1 MSYSNANEITMELDA
16 IISGEKRAW
25 SQISALMHAVKERG
39 YWEGRSDSFS
49 KWLEDFGCKIGLG
62 KSTLWRYYSVG
73 NKYNNLRDMAAFR
86 GHDEHYYP
94 QLEDLQDHVSPESLE
109 ILEKLGRVMSYS
121 ETYNV
126 MDEIIGGTIR
136 RKELR
141 DKWET
146 FKPTLD
152 GQTARGKG
160 SDVPKVDRSNKEQA
174 NSLLEAMV
182 LDALKKAGPSW
193 LGLNTPTYYR
203 LATGVIP
210 DVKGV
215 HHSGLRE
222 DAPESGPNIIA
233 LVKEKRESVLVVH
246 GIEIAC
252 DLTTS
257 VIQKLEGL
265 WWYCDAAWVA
275 IHQDATN
282 IDLGLVPDDVGV
294 IGVKNGKVE
303 KLVEAGQGSD
313 APFVDRILKGLLLQG
328 VGA

>member
-1 MSYSNANEITMELDA
+1 MSYSNANEITIGLDA
-16 IISGEKRAW
+16 IISGEKKVW
-25 SQISALMHAVKERG
+25 TQISALMHAVNESG

-49 KWLEDFGCKIGLG
+49 KWLEDFGCKIGLS
-62 KSTLWRYYSVG
+62 KATLWRYYSAG
-73 NKYNNLRDMAAFR
+73 NKYNKLRNTAAFR
-86 GHDEHYYP
+86 GRDENYYP
-94 QLEDLQDHVSPESLE
+94 RLEGLQDHVSPENLE
-109 ILEKLGRVMSYS
+109 ILEKLGRVMSLS
-121 ETYNV
+121 ETYDV
-126 MDEIIGGTIR
+126 MDEIIEGTIR

-141 DKWET
+141 DKWKT

-160 SDVPKVDRSNKEQA
+160 SDIPKVDRSNKEQA

-182 LDALKKAGPSW
+182 LDALKKAGSSW
-193 LGLNTPTYYR
+193 IGLKNIMYYR
-203 LATGVIP
+203 LATGVEP
-210 DVKGV
+210 DVKGWN
-215 HHSGLRE
+215 HSGLKE

-233 LVKEKRESVLVVH
+233 LVKETRDSGLVVH

-265 WWYCDAAWVA
+265 WWYCDAPWLA
-275 IHQDATN
+275 IHQGTN
-282 IDLGLVPDDVGV
+282 DIDLGLVPNGVGV

-303 KLVEAGQGSD
+303 KLVEAEQGSG
-313 APFVDRILKGLLLQG
+313 APFVDRILKGLLLKG